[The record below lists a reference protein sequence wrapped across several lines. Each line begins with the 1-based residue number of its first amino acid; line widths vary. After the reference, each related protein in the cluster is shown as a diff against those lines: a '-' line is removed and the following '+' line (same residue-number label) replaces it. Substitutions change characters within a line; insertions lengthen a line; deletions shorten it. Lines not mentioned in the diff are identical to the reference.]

1 MSALS
6 TGTSR
11 ARRSARLRVG
21 GKFSL
26 AVGIVLLAMLGV
38 TASGALGLARM
49 KTQVNRLYD
58 DNIVT
63 SEATTNLELSLD
75 QVEKA
80 ALEQIATSDPGRQ
93 AVLNQQLDEN
103 LIPNVERRLSQV
115 STLIEGDPDAPQR
128 IGAISSDFDRY
139 LALRRAG
146 VYSGPSGR
154 AATDSAAAARTATL
168 FGQMNSVSEVLRQ
181 VEVREAKAADRSAER
196 TYHSTLLSLV
206 LGSAASLLVG
216 LGVVLLLIRSL
227 VPRIRSY
234 SFFAGQIASG
244 EGADQLRVK
253 GRDELSDLGLALND
267 MVAAREQL
275 RSDEGAQTEFIETLQ
290 ATASEDEA
298 HGLLKRHIERSLPG
312 SGVTVLTRNNSG
324 NRLEA
329 ATDPGDGDPLAGRL
343 VGAEPR
349 SCLAVRL
356 GRTHKEGNESQL
368 LECSVCVAGTKRTTC
383 EPLLVSGEVIG
394 SVLVRHP
401 ESAVPRADEGRI
413 SLTVAQAAPVL
424 ANLRNLALAEFRANN
439 DSLTGLPNKRASEDT
454 FKRMIAQAH
463 RSVATLAVMMLDLDH
478 FKRIND
484 RFGHGKGDEVLAA
497 VGAAIQECL
506 RDSDFAGRFG
516 GEEFLILLPDTD
528 VEGASRFA
536 ERLRE
541 AIGSI
546 TVVGVE
552 TEITASLGV
561 AELIE
566 HGGTPQ
572 GLLREADRALYAAKA
587 AGRDRGVVA
596 RVADNGEIVH
606 TEIAKTLHLRDLAR
620 QPARRKRWR
629 TCSRPT
635 RPRAS
640 TRNGQRPG
648 RRRRRA
654 SGRTSARRRPP
665 GRASP
670 PRRSRRGAPRA
681 SCSEDRAQPASG
693 TSPARR
699 PPSPLA
705 PPWGSRSPSPARR
718 ARRPGRRSG
727 RPGTSPG
734 RGRVL
739 RSCAAASEPAPAHS
753 RWWPCRHRA
762 PGL

>member
-1 MSALS
+1 VAE
-6 TGTSR
+6 
-11 ARRSARLRVG
+11 
-21 GKFSL
+21 
-26 AVGIVLLAMLGV
+26 
-38 TASGALGLARM
+38 
-49 KTQVNRLYD
+49 D
-58 DNIVT
+58 
-63 SEATTNLELSLD
+63 
-75 QVEKA
+75 
-80 ALEQIATSDPGRQ
+80 
-93 AVLNQQLDEN
+93 
-103 LIPNVERRLSQV
+103 
-115 STLIEGDPDAPQR
+115 
-128 IGAISSDFDRY
+128 
-139 LALRRAG
+139 
-146 VYSGPSGR
+146 
-154 AATDSAAAARTATL
+154 
-168 FGQMNSVSEVLRQ
+168 LRQ
-181 VEVREAKAADRSAER
+181 VEVREARAADRSADSTFR
-196 TYHSTLLSLV
+196 STLITLIV
-206 LGSAASLLVG
+206 GSAASLLVG

-227 VPRIRSY
+227 VPRIRGY
-234 SFFAGQIASG
+234 SHFAGQIASG
-244 EGADQLRVK
+244 AGAEQLQVH
-253 GRDELSDLGLALND
+253 GNDELSDLGLALND

-349 SCLAVRL
+349 ACLAVRL
-356 GRTHKEGNESQL
+356 GRTHKEGNANQL
-368 LECSVCVAGTKRTTC
+368 LECSVCVAGVKRTTC

-394 SVLVRHP
+394 SVLVRHS
-401 ESAVPRADEGRI
+401 ETVVPASDEGRI

-497 VGAAIQECL
+497 VGAALQECL

-541 AIGSI
+541 SIGSI
-546 TVVGVE
+546 TVTGVE
-552 TEITASLGV
+552 SEITASLGI

-596 RVADNGEIVH
+596 RVADDGEIVH
-606 TEIAKTLHLRDLAR
+606 TEIVKTL
-620 QPARRKRWR
+620 PPG
-629 TCSRPT
+629 PT
-635 RPRAS
+635 GPDG
-640 TRNGQRPG
+640 TPK
-648 RRRRRA
+648 RRRGEAAGDRA
-654 SGRTSARRRPP
+654 SGLLTPDP
-665 GRASP
+665 
-670 PRRSRRGAPRA
+670 
-681 SCSEDRAQPASG
+681 
-693 TSPARR
+693 
-699 PPSPLA
+699 
-705 PPWGSRSPSPARR
+705 
-718 ARRPGRRSG
+718 
-727 RPGTSPG
+727 
-734 RGRVL
+734 V
-739 RSCAAASEPAPAHS
+739 
-753 RWWPCRHRA
+753 
-762 PGL
+762 